1 MQNERKKRTSVRRTI
16 SCVAMK
22 GISPTINEA
31 WNKATQLYYTTQSS
45 LSAEKKN
52 VDFHPSWT
60 FVWRSEEFTKL
71 GDPRSLIPTSDDRSG
86 KTLGAKKAKNCSRYL
101 ILAWTWFIAIVIL
114 HNRKGLTAHE
124 RNISDKKSSLWPG
137 LDLSAKNF
145 SPFWFFL
152 EYLLS
157 DLEEVGDII
166 RFSHSSSKTKVWF
179 NDEFLH

>member
-1 MQNERKKRTSVRRTI
+1 MKHEIRPLNFAKQHNRLFPQKK
-16 SCVAMK
+16 K
-22 GISPTINEA
+22 
-31 WNKATQLYYTTQSS
+31 
-45 LSAEKKN
+45 

-124 RNISDKKSSLWPG
+124 RNISDKKSSLWPD
-137 LDLSAKNF
+137 LDLSAKSF

-157 DLEEVGDII
+157 DLEEVEDII
-166 RFSHSSSKTKVWF
+166 RFSQSSSKTKVWF
-179 NDEFLH
+179 NEEFLRKMFCLQTCGWLNFCKWSSLFW